1 MKKNVNLF
9 VYVGI
14 LFFVKVPISS
24 GMTIMEHGRVL
35 ATVSN
40 TGVITKYKYDAIGN
54 ITREGDIRFKY
65 SDAGQL
71 MSRSSPDSDI
81 KYRYDDCGRMISDGV
96 SILSYDE
103 NNGMMNKLISP
114 NLKAYYYYDN
124 LTGLRSSKKINEKT
138 IQFVLDKNA
147 RVVEEQDIDGSTIA
161 KIIWKGQLPSKYIF
175 KNQVYS
181 YLCND
186 HGDVIAL
193 LDRNGKKVNTYEYDI
208 WGKLLKSEETV
219 PNAIRYSH
227 EYYDNESG
235 FYYLRGRYY
244 SPDIRRFTTPDPAE
258 DGINWYAYCGNN
270 PIDRFDPSGYAYYQI
285 TEKWGDDY
293 IVKKYYSGSDL
304 QKLYNTKSTNEVL
317 LDGAISVVAGLIAK
331 GWLSWVIGARAFI
344 RTCEDIMDARIS
356 DQALEAANTNQ
367 GLEIIISTGDGV
379 PTKINFVPA
388 KDVEEGA
395 QKRKSN
401 NICDD
406 RLENIFLK
414 RASQSKPF
422 YLESLKDLI
431 NKNVYVQFTDFEK
444 RWALSEASS
453 NKYWNIVQYLVEHGA
468 LEACGDGQKFGL
480 FDSSVNYERWG
491 VVRCMMERLFP
502 NRNCGDIGIVD
513 GALRKVAE
521 AGNLPIVKFPVD
533 KALRKVAETGNFPM
547 VKFLVEYGANVN
559 EKGNGWY
566 PLELACK
573 FEHWDIAKYLV
584 EHGVDVY
591 ALNFQFVNSIKYK
604 DLQKVRNF
612 VEQLGVDVN
621 GGPDGYGEPLI
632 VSIRNE
638 RFDITKYLIDKGA
651 DVSLHHPGNKN
662 PLEQA
667 IEYANWDI
675 VKYLVEYGV
684 NSSIALQN
692 YVGCS
697 PLVSA
702 VKSGEFNIA
711 KLMVDKGADAN
722 AERKHE
728 LYRRPLFCVIDQCEI
743 DEFLM
748 MDMVKYLV
756 EHGADVSIRDN
767 YNYCYT
773 PLIKA
778 IEYKYWKLANYLI
791 EHGDNVN
798 VQNNC
803 GQTPLTEA
811 ILSKRFDLA
820 KLIVNKGAKSLYEA
834 LFYAIKSE
842 SLEMVKYLVE
852 HGADVNERDC
862 DTPLMRAS
870 ECGNLDIVKY
880 LVECGAKV
888 NTPIYDSA
896 LIHAVR
902 HNHLDIV
909 KYLLEHGAD
918 PSKQYHWQTPLA
930 IAELAEYQDIVEY
943 LKSQGAPEY

>member
-1 MKKNVNLF
+1 
-9 VYVGI
+9 
-14 LFFVKVPISS
+14 
-24 GMTIMEHGRVL
+24 MTVMERGRVL

-40 TGVITKYKYDAIGN
+40 TGIITKYEYDAIGN

-71 MSRSSPDSDI
+71 MSKSSPDSDI

-147 RVVEEQDIDGSTIA
+147 RVVEEQDLDGSTIA

-186 HGDVIAL
+186 HGDVVAL
-193 LDRNGKKVNTYEYDI
+193 LDKNGKKVNTYKYDI
-208 WGKLLKSEETV
+208 WGKLLKFEETV

-227 EYYDNESG
+227 EYYDDESG

-270 PIDRFDPSGYAYYQI
+270 PIYCFDPLGYAYYQI
-285 TEKWGDDY
+285 TEQWGDDY

-331 GWLSWVIGARAFI
+331 GWLSWVIGAGAFI

-388 KDVEEGA
+388 KDVEKGA
-395 QKRKSN
+395 QKQKSDY
-401 NICDD
+401 ICED

-414 RASQSKPF
+414 KESQYKPF

-431 NKNVYVQFTDFEK
+431 NKNVYGQFTDSEK
-444 RWALSEASS
+444 KLALREASS
-453 NKYWNIVQYLVEHGA
+453 NGYWNIAQYLIEHGA
-468 LEACGDGQKFGL
+468 LETYENREKLSLLNA
-480 FDSSVNYERWG
+480 SIIYERWD
-491 VVRCMMERLFP
+491 VVKCIIKRLFP

-513 GALRKVAE
+513 G
-521 AGNLPIVKFPVD
+521 
-533 KALRKVAETGNFPM
+533 ALRKVAETGNFPM

-728 LYRRPLFCVIDQCEI
+728 LYRRPLFCVIDQNEI

-767 YNYCYT
+767 YCSWYT

-778 IEYKYWKLANYLI
+778 IEYKYWKLASYLI

-811 ILSKRFDLA
+811 ILSKHFDLA
-820 KLIVNKGAKSLYEA
+820 KLIVDKGAKSLYEA
-834 LFYAIKSE
+834 LFYAIESE

-852 HGADVNERDC
+852 HGADVNERDY

-870 ECGNLDIVKY
+870 ECGNLNIVKY
-880 LVECGAKV
+880 LVECGAKIE
-888 NTPIYDSA
+888 TPVCDSA
-896 LIHAVR
+896 LKHAIE
-902 HNHLDIV
+902 HHHLDIV
-909 KYLLEHGAD
+909 KYLLKHGAD
-918 PSKQYHWQTPLA
+918 KSKQYYNWHTPMQ
-930 IAELAEYQDIVEY
+930 IALYAEYQDIVEY

>member
-1 MKKNVNLF
+1 
-9 VYVGI
+9 
-14 LFFVKVPISS
+14 
-24 GMTIMEHGRVL
+24 MEHGRVL
-35 ATVSN
+35 ATVSS
-40 TGVITKYKYDAIGN
+40 TGVITKYEYDAIGN

-65 SDAGQL
+65 SDTGQL
-71 MSRSSPDSDI
+71 MSRSVPGSNT
-81 KYRYDDCGRMISDGV
+81 KYQYDDYGRMISDGV
-96 SILSYDE
+96 SILSYDS
-103 NNGMMNKLISP
+103 NTGMMNKLISP

-124 LTGLRSSKKINEKT
+124 LTGLRKSKKVNGKT
-138 IQFVLDKNA
+138 ILFVLDKNA
-147 RVVEEQDIDGSTIA
+147 RVIEERDLDGNTIA

-175 KNQVYS
+175 KNRVYD
-181 YLCND
+181 YLCNN

-193 LDRNGKKVNTYEYDI
+193 LDKNGKKVNTYEYDI

-227 EYYDNESG
+227 EYYDYESG

-258 DGINWYAYCGNN
+258 DGINWYVYCGNN
-270 PIDRFDPSGYAYYQI
+270 PIYCFDPSGYAYYQI
-285 TEKWGDDY
+285 TEQWGDDY

-388 KDVEEGA
+388 KDVEERA

-406 RLENIFLK
+406 KLENIFLK

-468 LEACGDGQKFGL
+468 LEACEDGQKFGL

-591 ALNFQFVNSIKYK
+591 ALNFQFVNSIKSG
-604 DLQKVRNF
+604 DFQKVRNF

-621 GGPDGYGEPLI
+621 GGPDNYGKPLV
-632 VSIRNE
+632 VSIQNK
-638 RFDITKYLIDKGA
+638 RFDITKYLVDKGA
-651 DVSLHHPGNKN
+651 DVSLRNGGEIPYQGKN
-662 PLEQA
+662 SLEWA
-667 IEYANWDI
+667 IESENWDITKCLVDWDI
-675 VKYLVEYGV
+675 VKYLVEHGV
-684 NSSIALQN
+684 NSGIALQN
-692 YVGCS
+692 YVQCP
-697 PLVSA
+697 PLVYA
-702 VKSGEFNIA
+702 IESGNFDIA
-711 KLMVDKGADAN
+711 KLMIDKGADTN
-722 AERKHE
+722 AKSKYGRDVQ
-728 LYRRPLFCVIDQCEI
+728 PLSCLINQCEI

-778 IEYKYWKLANYLI
+778 IEYKYWKLASYLI

-811 ILSKRFDLA
+811 ILFKHLDLA
-820 KLIVNKGAKSLYEA
+820 KLIVDKGAKSLYEA
-834 LFYAIKSE
+834 LFYAIKSG
-842 SLEMVKYLVE
+842 SLDMVRYLVE
-852 HGADVNERDC
+852 HGADVNERDY

-870 ECGNLDIVKY
+870 ECGNLNIVKY
-880 LVECGAKV
+880 LVECGAKIE
-888 NTPIYDSA
+888 TPVCDSA
-896 LIHAVR
+896 LIHAVK
-902 HNHLDIV
+902 HHHLDIV

-918 PSKQYHWQTPLA
+918 PSKQYRWQTPLA
-930 IAELAEYQDIVEY
+930 IAQYAEYQDIVEY